1 MKLKRLL
8 LSITLCFPLII
19 KAESFHDMSNIKNQ
33 ISNYLYS
40 LPEIK
45 QNKDTKII
53 VHSIDRRLKL
63 SKCDALSFNLASGS
77 RLMGKTSVRIICSS
91 PKAWS
96 FYVATTISRYD
107 EVMVLNGS
115 FSRGHILRENNIF
128 RTRKDLS
135 KLPFGYITN
144 IHDVIGKQ
152 LKRHMQVGRV
162 LTPSHL
168 TNPIVIK
175 RGELVALQ
183 RETSG
188 FMVSMKGSAMMD
200 GAIGDRIRVKNSSS
214 KRIIEGKIAKAG
226 LVIID
231 N

>member
-1 MKLKRLL
+1 
-8 LSITLCFPLII
+8 
-19 KAESFHDMSNIKNQ
+19 MSNIKNQ

-77 RLMGKTSVRIICSS
+77 RLMGKTSVRIMCSS

-96 FYVATTISRYD
+96 FYAATTISRYD

-144 IHDVIGKQ
+144 IHDVVGKQ

-183 RETSG
+183 RKTSG

-214 KRIIEGKIAKAG
+214 KRIIEGQIAKAG
-226 LVIID
+226 LVIIG